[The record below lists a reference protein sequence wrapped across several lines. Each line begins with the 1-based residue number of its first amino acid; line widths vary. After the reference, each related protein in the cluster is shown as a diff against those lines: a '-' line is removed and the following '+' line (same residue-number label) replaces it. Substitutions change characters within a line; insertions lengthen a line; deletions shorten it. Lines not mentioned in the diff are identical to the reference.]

1 MVRSSWYTK
10 QWSTLP
16 MKYWEILPGFKC
28 RCLNKFLLKPWFS
41 FTQAVFVSLIYSLD
55 LRNGSSTKTSLDSI
69 ELRGYVI
76 GSPNELNICRGQRL
90 QPRQHST
97 RLRNWSVSAG
107 ISRIWQSPFAD
118 HWESQ
123 LDS

>member
-1 MVRSSWYTK
+1 
-10 QWSTLP
+10 
-16 MKYWEILPGFKC
+16 MKYSVIHPGFKC
-28 RCLNKFLLKPWFS
+28 RSSNKFLLKPWFS
-41 FTQAVFVSLIYSLD
+41 FTRAVFVSLIYWLD

-76 GSPNELNICRGQRL
+76 GSSNELNICRGQRL
-90 QPRQHST
+90 QRRQHST
-97 RLRNWSVSAG
+97 RLRNWLVSAA
-107 ISRIWQSPFAD
+107 ISRILQSPFAG

>member
-1 MVRSSWYTK
+1 
-10 QWSTLP
+10 
-16 MKYWEILPGFKC
+16 MKYSEILPGFKC

-41 FTQAVFVSLIYSLD
+41 FTQAVFVSLIYSPD

-69 ELRGYVI
+69 EVRGYVI

-97 RLRNWSVSAG
+97 RLGNWPGSPG
-107 ISRIWQSPFAD
+107 IARMCQQPFAVHGD
-118 HWESQ
+118 SQ

>member
-1 MVRSSWYTK
+1 
-10 QWSTLP
+10 
-16 MKYWEILPGFKC
+16 MKYAEILPGFKC

-41 FTQAVFVSLIYSLD
+41 FTQAVFVSLIYSPD
-55 LRNGSSTKTSLDSI
+55 LRNGSSTKTRLDSI

-90 QPRQHST
+90 QRRQHST
-97 RLRNWSVSAG
+97 RLRNCLVSPA
-107 ISRIWQSPFAD
+107 ISRILQYPFAG

-123 LDS
+123 PDS